1 MPLPVGPVSN
11 TLVNRVRPAGDHP
24 IRCGLVVV
32 ELLLV
37 AGVVVLPLPAFVMGV
52 RGVARRRG
60 MSIDDHVSYAVLVI
74 LRVLTLLLVFA
85 LSGVVLLSAIG
96 AWIRDL
102 DLPSLVYTFFVL
114 DLLLAAL
121 IMLTFGRADRRRA
134 RRPASPAP
142 R

>member
-1 MPLPVGPVSN
+1 VRSVSYTPVN
-11 TLVNRVRPAGDHP
+11 HVRPPGGHP

-32 ELLLV
+32 ESLLI

-52 RGVARRRG
+52 RGVGHRMG
-60 MSIDDHVSYAVLVI
+60 MSVDDRASFAVLVV
-74 LRVLTLLLVFA
+74 LRVLTLLLVFV

-102 DLPSLVYTFFVL
+102 DLPTLVYTFFVL

-121 IMLTFGRADRRRA
+121 IMLTFGRPDRRRA

>member
-1 MPLPVGPVSN
+1 VSN
-11 TLVNRVRPAGDHP
+11 ILVNQVWPSGGHP
-24 IRCGLVVV
+24 IPCGLVLV
-32 ELLLV
+32 ESLLI

-52 RGVARRRG
+52 RGVGHRRG
-60 MSIDDHVSYAVLVI
+60 MSVDDRVSYAVLVV
-74 LRVLTLLLVFA
+74 LRVLTLLLVFV

-102 DLPSLVYTFFVL
+102 DLPTLVYTFFVL

-121 IMLTFGRADRRRA
+121 IMLTFGRPDRRRA